1 MRINLIAVGRLKS
14 EPEASLAR
22 HFQSRLNWGVSIRE
36 VEEKKILQ
44 PASLRKREGELL
56 LAAIPK
62 GSVIIALDEKGKNIS
77 SRAFANQL
85 AHWRDNSRSEFT
97 FLLGGVGGLDQTVLD
112 RASLILSLGLM
123 TWPHLLVRGLLFE
136 QLYRAQQILAG
147 HPYHRE

>member
-36 VEEKKILQ
+36 VEEKKNLQ

-56 LAAIPK
+56 LASIPK

-77 SRAFANQL
+77 SRAFAKQL
-85 AHWRDNSRSEFT
+85 ANWRDNSRSEFT
-97 FLLGGVGGLDQTVLD
+97 FLIGGVGGLDQTVLD

-123 TWPHLLVRGLLFE
+123 TWPHLLGRGLLFE